1 MTGLAQIDRY
11 ALDRKPSFVD
21 LRDFAEA
28 SQGKVAERGDYLS
41 SRAAL
46 YENGV
51 EGPVGLIALDAA
63 SGSVEAIASDE
74 FVLVLEG
81 ELTLGDIVLGKGSA
95 AVIAHGTGF
104 AWSAAAGTLAV
115 YMRYPESTPSDAGIV
130 AISKDPAYAPSGKPA
145 PEVLIGPAPECRN
158 FNDYRVDDGRFVCGT
173 WASTAYRRHGFAYGH
188 YEIMH
193 LVEGS
198 VTLEDAGV
206 QQTFQTGA
214 TILAERGS
222 HCAWDSREDVAK
234 LFAIYR
240 AG

>member
-1 MTGLAQIDRY
+1 MTGIAQVTRY
-11 ALDRKPSFVD
+11 SIDRKPSFVD
-21 LRDFAEA
+21 LRDFALSHQAEVAVRTDFLA
-28 SQGKVAERGDYLS
+28 SRC
-41 SRAAL
+41 AL
-46 YENGV
+46 HENGV
-51 EGPVGLIALDAA
+51 PGPVGLIALEDAA
-63 SGSVEAIASDE
+63 GSVAGLENDE

-81 ELTLGDIVLGKGSA
+81 TLSLGEATLGKGDA
-95 AVIAHGTGF
+95 VVIAHGTEF
-104 AWSAAAGTLAV
+104 EWTSTDGTLAV
-115 YMRYPESTPSDAGIV
+115 YMRYPESTRSDAGITV
-130 AISKDPAYAPSGKPA
+130 ISKDPAYVPSNKPS
-145 PEVLIGPAPECRN
+145 PDVLIGPAPECRN

-173 WASTAYRRHGFAYGH
+173 WASTAYRRRGFPYGH

-206 QQTFQTGA
+206 QRTFDTGA